1 MNGVNGKLIKFLLKA
16 FGDCENLREKRI
28 GDLKKTINSA
38 AFDMNIRN
46 YYLEDGASKCCIVF
60 GSYNVVVK
68 WSYDYNNRTSFDEAF
83 EEVTIYQKAAEKGLE
98 CFFPKT
104 EFLIEIQ
111 GVRFVV
117 QERVSCNVWNTPDII
132 VNKTDK
138 IIKTV
143 SSKTVEKVQQE
154 IKRAAE
160 YSGAGRAR
168 IVDSRW
174 ISTMVS
180 IYGKKK
186 VKRLTDFMCECGI
199 NDLHSENIG
208 YIGKYPIILDFSGY
222 KRDA

>member
-1 MNGVNGKLIKFLLKA
+1 MNDINEKLIVFLLKA
-16 FGDCENLREKRI
+16 FGDCENLREKKTN
-28 GDLKKTINSA
+28 DLRKIINST

-46 YYLEDGASKCCIVF
+46 YHLEEGASKRCIIF
-60 GSYNVVVK
+60 DSYEAVVK
-68 WSYDYNNRTSFDEAF
+68 WSYDYNNKTSFDEAF
-83 EEVTIYQKAAEKGLE
+83 EEVTIYQKAIEKGLE

-104 EFLIEIQ
+104 EFLTEIQ

-117 QERVSCNVWNTPDII
+117 QERVSCSVWNTPDII

-143 SSKTVEKVQQE
+143 SSKTVEKVRQE
-154 IKRAAE
+154 IRRAAE

-168 IVDSRW
+168 TVDARW